1 MTQLPVTQL
10 VCKNGNNLL
19 GLALFDQGIVDDNVL
34 LPGHAE
40 EVGVAVGAALAAIND
55 VQLGEGELELL
66 GQILNAALELTLLKG
81 RELVE
86 QRQNEDRV
94 DGDHDNLETSDKNPE
109 IVEELVSSLLHDS
122 QKASEDR
129 RREDKGQEER
139 LDLVGNPKLGRRLVE
154 TELLLQD
161 ESVVEASRQRE
172 NLGDDDE
179 GQDEDDRLRDF
190 AGEPGWR
197 EPNEEVAG
205 E

>member
-10 VCKNGNNLL
+10 VRKNSNNLL
-19 GLALFDQGIVDDNVL
+19 GLALLNQGIVDNNVL

-40 EVGVAVGAALAAIND
+40 EVSVAVGATLATVND
-55 VQLGEGELELL
+55 VQLRERELELL
-66 GQILNAALELTLLKG
+66 GQILDAALELTLLKG

-86 QRQNEDRV
+86 QRQNEDGV
-94 DGDHDNLETSDKNPE
+94 DGDHDDLETSDENPE
-109 IVEELVSSLLHDS
+109 VVEELVSSLLHNS

-129 RREDKGQEER
+129 RRKDERQEER
-139 LDLVGNPKLGRRLVE
+139 LDLVGDPELGRRLVE

-161 ESVVEASRQRE
+161 ESVVEAGRQRE
-172 NLGDDDE
+172 NLGDNDE

-190 AGEPGWR
+190 AREPGWR
-197 EPNEEVAG
+197 KPNEEVAG